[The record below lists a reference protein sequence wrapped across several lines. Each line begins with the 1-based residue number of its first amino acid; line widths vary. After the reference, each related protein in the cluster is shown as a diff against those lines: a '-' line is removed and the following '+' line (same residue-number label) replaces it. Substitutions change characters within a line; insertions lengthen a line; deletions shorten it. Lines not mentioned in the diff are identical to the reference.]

1 MLFEIVEQGV
11 VAAQEEVEQILPVR
25 VDAHMAEVIRGSQDV
40 LSGKQVATID
50 LFTLAATT

>member
-25 VDAHMAEVIRGSQDV
+25 VHAHMAEVIRGCQDV

-50 LFTLAATT
+50 LFTLAATA

>member
-25 VDAHMAEVIRGSQDV
+25 VDADMPQVSGGWQDMF
-40 LSGKQVATID
+40 SRKQVATID
-50 LFTLAATT
+50 LFTLTATA